1 MKNAVI
7 YARYSSD
14 KQTEQSI
21 EGQIRVC
28 KEFAERENYR
38 IVDTYIDRAISGK
51 TDNRPGLQ
59 KMLKD
64 SFTKT
69 FEIVIVY
76 KLDRFARDRYASA
89 VNKALLKKNGVKLVS
104 AMENITDSP
113 EGIILESL
121 IEGMAEYYS
130 VELAQKVKRGRI
142 ESLNKGN
149 SIGGVLTYGYKIVD
163 KKHQIDEEKAEVVKD
178 IFNKYLSGWLIKDIV
193 DYLKN
198 KGLKFSKSS
207 VTRLLENRRYTGV
220 FNFNGVEYKNYMPK
234 IIEESD
240 FENVQTKLAMKR
252 KAPGSFK
259 AKTNYLLSG
268 KLYCGYCNSLI
279 YGESCTNH
287 SGNKYYYYKCS
298 TNKKEPGECKSPVL
312 KKEEL
317 ENKIVEIT
325 QQHIFDSA
333 IFDTI
338 VKNMVKVSNSYNQ
351 NNIINILQE
360 QKADK
365 LKETNSIVSMI
376 KKGNTSTI
384 LGKELEKLENEI
396 AEIDYKIEQEEYKKM
411 PTLDENFVKFW
422 LEQFRDIDLNDEKAK
437 ETFFDAFIKKVV
449 VYENKIQIVYN
460 ISENNKK
467 DISIEELKCLINKS
481 SNMNY
486 LVGNKGLG
494 PLTSTTSK
502 WHSTNWVNC
511 PYSLG

>member
-38 IVDTYIDRAISGK
+38 VIGTYIDRAISGK

-59 KMLKD
+59 RMLKD
-64 SFTKT
+64 SAEKT
-69 FEIVIVY
+69 FEVVIVY

-142 ESLNKGN
+142 ESINKGN
-149 SIGGVLTYGYKIVD
+149 TIGGVLTFGYKIVD
-163 KKHQIDEEKAEVVKD
+163 KKHQIDEEKAEVVRD
-178 IFNKYLSGWLIKDIV
+178 VFNKYLSGWAIKDIV
-193 DYLKN
+193 EYLKN
-198 KGLKFSKSS
+198 KGLKFSRAS
-207 VTRLLENRRYTGV
+207 VTRLLENKRYTGV
-220 FNFNGVEYKNYMPK
+220 FKFNGEEYSNYMPR
-234 IIEESD
+234 IID
-240 FENVQTKLAMKR
+240 DDVFNQTQLKLQLKR
-252 KAPGSFK
+252 KAPGAFK
-259 AKTNYLLSG
+259 AKTKYNLSG
-268 KLYCGYCNSLI
+268 KLYCGYCEKQI
-279 YGESCTNH
+279 YGESCTNK

-298 TNKKEPGECKSPVL
+298 TNKKESGSCKCPII
-312 KKEEL
+312 KKDEL
-317 ENKIVEIT
+317 ENKIIEIS
-325 QQHIFDSA
+325 QQYIFSDTV
-333 IFDTI
+333 FDTI
-338 VKNMVKVSNSYNQ
+338 VKNMVKISNSYNE

-360 QKADK
+360 EKNAKNKEAD
-365 LKETNSIVSMI
+365 SIVEMI
-376 KKGNTSTI
+376 KKGNLSDK
-384 LGKELEKLENEI
+384 LGSELQRLEKEI

-411 PTLDENFVKFW
+411 PRLNEDFVKFW
-422 LEQFRDIDLNDEKAK
+422 LEQFKDIDLGDEKAK
-437 ETFFDAFIKKVV
+437 EFFFEAFINKVI
-449 VYENKIQIVYN
+449 VYEDKIRIVYN
-460 ISENNKK
+460 ISQDNKK
-467 DISIEELKCLINKS
+467 DISIEELKCLIEDCS
-481 SNMNY
+481 HLEH

-502 WHSTNWVNC
+502 
-511 PYSLG
+511 